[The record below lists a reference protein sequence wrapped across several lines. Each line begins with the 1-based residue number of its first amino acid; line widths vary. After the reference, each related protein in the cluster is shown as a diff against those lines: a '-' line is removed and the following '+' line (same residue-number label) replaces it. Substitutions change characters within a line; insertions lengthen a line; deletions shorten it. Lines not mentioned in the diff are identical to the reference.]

1 LHARIA
7 EAIESQFAE
16 IVERQPELLARHCTE
31 VGLIEKATGFWGK
44 AGQRSLERSA
54 LVEATAQL
62 TRALDQIATLPTT
75 PVLRREQIKLELAL
89 ANALMHTRGYA
100 APDTTASIERARS
113 YIERAEA
120 LGEAPEDPL
129 LLFSVLYGSWVANY
143 IAFNGDAIR
152 EFAAQFLMLAEQQR
166 AAAPLMIGHRLV
178 GTSLLF
184 TGDIAQGRA
193 HYDSAISLYDP
204 AEHRPLATRFGI
216 DTRMAAL
223 SYRSCALWFLG
234 YPEAA
239 LADRD
244 QTLIDAREIG
254 QAGTLLHALSVTS
267 LPLIHCGNYAT
278 ASAQLD
284 ELTALADEKGTLFW
298 KVAGMLD
305 RGCLLASIGG
315 ASNAVHMITSG
326 ITARR
331 STGSALFEPFY
342 LSCLTRAHVEL
353 GQFDDAWHCIGEAMT
368 TIETSKESW
377 FKAECHRMAGEIALK
392 SPQPDAAKAEAY
404 FERALAVARQQQA
417 KSWELRAAMS
427 MARLWRDQGKR
438 DEARQLLAPVYGWF
452 TEGFDTRDLKG
463 AKALLDELA
472 S

>member
-1 LHARIA
+1 MMTANFVDLMIIDTDTVTFLFTIFPALRWIVALNAIALVPLLALAWWFDTIRVQRVTAFSLALLCLGGLTALAKHSPMEPFVAYYGGNHVSNFARSGVDAVSEFGREFSHALLSAVVSKPEPELGSALDRLTQSGLLFRQGVPPHATFLFKHALVQDVAYGTLLREPRRALHARIA

-31 VGLIEKATGFWGK
+31 AGLIEKATGFWGK

-166 AAAPLMIGHRLV
+166 AAAPLMVGHCLV

-193 HYDSAISLYDP
+193 HYGAHAD
-204 AEHRPLATRFGI
+204 
-216 DTRMAAL
+216 
-223 SYRSCALWFLG
+223 LG
-234 YPEAA
+234 K
-239 LADRD
+239 
-244 QTLIDAREIG
+244 I
-254 QAGTLLHALSVTS
+254 
-267 LPLIHCGNYAT
+267 
-278 ASAQLD
+278 
-284 ELTALADEKGTLFW
+284 
-298 KVAGMLD
+298 
-305 RGCLLASIGG
+305 
-315 ASNAVHMITSG
+315 
-326 ITARR
+326 
-331 STGSALFEPFY
+331 
-342 LSCLTRAHVEL
+342 
-353 GQFDDAWHCIGEAMT
+353 DDAWRCIRDALAM
-368 TIETSKESW
+368 IDETKESVW
-377 FKAECHRMAGEIALK
+377 EADANRMAGEIALK
-392 SPQPDAAKAEAY
+392 PPQRDETKAQAY
-404 FERALAVARQQQA
+404 FERALEVA
-417 KSWELRAAMS
+417 
-427 MARLWRDQGKR
+427 
-438 DEARQLLAPVYGWF
+438 APSF
-452 TEGFDTRDLKG
+452 ERC
-463 AKALLDELA
+463 
-472 S
+472 SS

>member
-1 LHARIA
+1 
-7 EAIESQFAE
+7 
-16 IVERQPELLARHCTE
+16 
-31 VGLIEKATGFWGK
+31 
-44 AGQRSLERSA
+44 
-54 LVEATAQL
+54 
-62 TRALDQIATLPTT
+62 
-75 PVLRREQIKLELAL
+75 
-89 ANALMHTRGYA
+89 
-100 APDTTASIERARS
+100 
-113 YIERAEA
+113 
-120 LGEAPEDPL
+120 
-129 LLFSVLYGSWVANY
+129 
-143 IAFNGDAIR
+143 
-152 EFAAQFLMLAEQQR
+152 
-166 AAAPLMIGHRLV
+166 
-178 GTSLLF
+178 
-184 TGDIAQGRA
+184 
-193 HYDSAISLYDP
+193 
-204 AEHRPLATRFGI
+204 
-216 DTRMAAL
+216 MAAL

-353 GQFDDAWHCIGEAMT
+353 GQFDDAWHCIGEAMKAVEKT
-368 TIETSKESW
+368 KETLFE
-377 FKAECHRMAGEIALK
+377 AEVNRIAGEVALM
-392 SPQPDAAKAEAY
+392 SPEPDAAKAEAY
-404 FERALAVARQQQA
+404 FERALAVARSSKQNPGNC
-417 KSWELRAAMS
+417 
-427 MARLWRDQGKR
+427 ARR
-438 DEARQLLAPVYGWF
+438 
-452 TEGFDTRDLKG
+452 
-463 AKALLDELA
+463 
-472 S
+472 

>member
-1 LHARIA
+1 VDRIATLSVLLIVTFRPEFEPPWIGRSYVTALTLNRLTRREIDAMIDRVVGNKPLPANIRQDIVERADGIPLFVEEMTKAVLEAESEDEARRTAAAVPSPALAVPASLHASLMARLDRLGSAKEVAQIGAAIGREFSHALLSAVVSKPEPELGSALDRLTQSGLLFRQGVPPHATFLFKHALVQDVAYGTLLREPRRALHARIA

-31 VGLIEKATGFWGK
+31 AGLIEKATGFWGK

-62 TRALDQIATLPTT
+62 ARALDQIATLPTT

-166 AAAPLMIGHRLV
+166 AAKPLMIGHRLV

-193 HYDSAISLYDP
+193 HYDSAISVYDP
-204 AEHRPLATRFGI
+204 AEIVRWR
-216 DTRMAAL
+216 R
-223 SYRSCALWFLG
+223 
-234 YPEAA
+234 
-239 LADRD
+239 
-244 QTLIDAREIG
+244 
-254 QAGTLLHALSVTS
+254 V
-267 LPLIHCGNYAT
+267 
-278 ASAQLD
+278 SA
-284 ELTALADEKGTLFW
+284 
-298 KVAGMLD
+298 
-305 RGCLLASIGG
+305 
-315 ASNAVHMITSG
+315 
-326 ITARR
+326 
-331 STGSALFEPFY
+331 
-342 LSCLTRAHVEL
+342 
-353 GQFDDAWHCIGEAMT
+353 
-368 TIETSKESW
+368 
-377 FKAECHRMAGEIALK
+377 
-392 SPQPDAAKAEAY
+392 
-404 FERALAVARQQQA
+404 
-417 KSWELRAAMS
+417 
-427 MARLWRDQGKR
+427 
-438 DEARQLLAPVYGWF
+438 
-452 TEGFDTRDLKG
+452 
-463 AKALLDELA
+463 
-472 S
+472 